1 MSELAT
7 IARPYANALYDVSK
21 ENSLN
26 FSSTL
31 ESLLGIVSD
40 KDFVVYSNNPST
52 SNKVITKFLTELVDE
67 KNLEFVNFIKVL
79 TENSRL
85 DVLSEILS
93 QYVTLMNSKNGI
105 ENIKI
110 VTAYKL
116 SAQDLSNVIR
126 KLEVKYKTK
135 FQPEIVIDP
144 ALLGGVKIII
154 GDQVLD
160 GSVKS
165 RIDRLK
171 SSLLT

>member
-26 FSSTL
+26 FLNPL
-31 ESLLGIVSD
+31 ESLLEIVAN
-40 KDFVVYSNNPST
+40 KDFVAYLNNPAT
-52 SNKVITKFLTELVDE
+52 SDKVIAKFIAELVDE

-79 TENSRL
+79 TANSRL
-85 DVLSEILS
+85 DVLSEIRS
-93 QYVTLMNSKNGI
+93 QYITLMNSKNGI

-116 SAQDLSNVIR
+116 SAQDLKNVIR
-126 KLEVKYKTK
+126 KLEIKYKTK